1 MKLINFFKSVGTEMK
16 AVVWPNGHQTKIDTS
31 IVVGMSV
38 LFAIFFAII
47 DWAIQSGL
55 LFL

>member
-16 AVVWPNGHQTKIDTS
+16 LVVWPNKHQTRIDTS
-31 IVVGMSV
+31 TVVGMSIV
-38 LFAIFFAII
+38 FAIFFAII

-55 LFL
+55 TFI

>member
-16 AVVWPNGHQTKIDTS
+16 LVVWPNKHQTRIDTS
-31 IVVGMSV
+31 TVVGMSV
-38 LFAIFFAII
+38 VFAIFFAII

-55 LFL
+55 TFI